1 MAADIT
7 SEMQGHRDAI
17 DRIDARFVALLNQ
30 RVQKDGGYNEAQV
43 LEKVV
48 RFNSG
53 PLTAESLQAIY
64 RTLML
69 AGLAPKAESTA
80 PEIVDALDSEIV
92 NLLNER
98 VTHASEIGRIK
109 HAKGSDYYDPTRE
122 AIVMAKIAA
131 LNEGP
136 SSNATL
142 RAVYREVISSSI
154 SLEKKLLISYLG
166 PEATYTHQ
174 AAVRNFGVSL
184 SYRAMKTIPDVFS
197 EVEKGEADYGVI
209 PIENSTE
216 GAVFHSMDM
225 LVESDLQICSQV
237 YLPIEHCIVSRVP
250 LEQIKEVRSK
260 DQALGQC
267 REWLQANLPGVPTMD
282 VVSTAEAV
290 RMAGELDGVAAV
302 ASILS
307 AQHYGVP
314 VQVQGIQ
321 DREDNVTRFLVI
333 GKTRARPL
341 GDGRDKTSLV
351 ISLKD
356 EPGALEKTL
365 RPFASRGINLSK
377 IESRPSRKKAWD
389 YLFFIDFIGHYE
401 DATVQDALKE
411 LGEHCE
417 FVKWLGSY
425 PNVNLKR

>member
-122 AIVMAKIAA
+122 AIVMAKITA

-282 VVSTAEAV
+282 VVSTA
-290 RMAGELDGVAAV
+290 
-302 ASILS
+302 
-307 AQHYGVP
+307 
-314 VQVQGIQ
+314 
-321 DREDNVTRFLVI
+321 
-333 GKTRARPL
+333 
-341 GDGRDKTSLV
+341 
-351 ISLKD
+351 
-356 EPGALEKTL
+356 
-365 RPFASRGINLSK
+365 
-377 IESRPSRKKAWD
+377 
-389 YLFFIDFIGHYE
+389 
-401 DATVQDALKE
+401 
-411 LGEHCE
+411 
-417 FVKWLGSY
+417 
-425 PNVNLKR
+425 